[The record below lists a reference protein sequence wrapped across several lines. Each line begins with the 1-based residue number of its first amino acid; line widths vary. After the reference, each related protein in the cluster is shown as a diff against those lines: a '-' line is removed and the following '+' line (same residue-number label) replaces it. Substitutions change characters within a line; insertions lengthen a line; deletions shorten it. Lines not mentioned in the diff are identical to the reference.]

1 MPWYSNVEVRQV
13 YARDVTGDAR
23 AYFPD
28 PAIGGW
34 RNISPTP
41 PDTVIN
47 ILVVL
52 SDAATNNRRV
62 NVFIGMGG
70 TILSVQAPA

>member
-13 YARDVTGDAR
+13 YARNVTGDAR

-28 PAIGGW
+28 PAIGW
-34 RNISPTP
+34 RNISGP
-41 PDTVIN
+41 PDTVTN

-52 SDAATNNRRV
+52 SDAAANNRRV
-62 NVFIGMGG
+62 NVFVGQGG
-70 TILSVQAPA
+70 TILSAQAPA